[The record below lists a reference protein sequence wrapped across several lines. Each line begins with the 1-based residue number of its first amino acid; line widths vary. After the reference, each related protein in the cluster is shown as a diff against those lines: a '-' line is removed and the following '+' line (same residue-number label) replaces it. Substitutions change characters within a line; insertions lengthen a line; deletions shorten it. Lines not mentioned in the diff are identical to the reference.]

1 MRRGLITLPCCRFPR
16 TAILVYR
23 SVQFRS
29 VHRITQA
36 EQTICQPNFENRR
49 GDEHQRFRSSPSRSF
64 LSGRWFSA
72 RLSRTFHVSCE
83 WINSA
88 GIPPVWGFCWCVMAW
103 QSYLVVRRLA
113 YAASGVARC
122 SRGVRGGSRRSAGAL
137 RMKAV
142 IALGRAEPLC
152 LDRELPGVPWAE
164 P

>member
-1 MRRGLITLPCCRFPR
+1 M
-16 TAILVYR
+16 
-23 SVQFRS
+23 
-29 VHRITQA
+29 
-36 EQTICQPNFENRR
+36 
-49 GDEHQRFRSSPSRSF
+49 
-64 LSGRWFSA
+64 
-72 RLSRTFHVSCE
+72 
-83 WINSA
+83 
-88 GIPPVWGFCWCVMAW
+88 
-103 QSYLVVRRLA
+103 RRLA